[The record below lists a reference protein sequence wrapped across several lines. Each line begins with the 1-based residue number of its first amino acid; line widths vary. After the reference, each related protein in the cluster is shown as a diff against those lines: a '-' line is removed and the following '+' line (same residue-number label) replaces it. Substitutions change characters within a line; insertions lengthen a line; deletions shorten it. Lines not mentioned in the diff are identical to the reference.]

1 MSWEMMRRW
10 THSGDETW
18 PMLQCVQAEQSRK
31 GKVAVMGGELK
42 CGKQAAW
49 VYGCKK
55 SKIWAAGY
63 HGKTPKPLTF
73 QTPEGEVTLKAMG
86 TGTIV
91 WDNGR
96 ITIEATEVKGKPKVE
111 GGELVEVVTAK

>member
-1 MSWEMMRRW
+1 
-10 THSGDETW
+10 
-18 PMLQCVQAEQSRK
+18 MLQCVQAKQSRK

-55 SKIWAAGY
+55 GKVWAAGY
-63 HGKTPKPLTF
+63 HGKAPKPVTF
-73 QTPEGEVTLKAMG
+73 VTPQGKVTLKGMA

-91 WDNGR
+91 WDNR
-96 ITIEATEVKGKPKVE
+96 RVTIEATEIRGKPQVDD
-111 GGELVEVVTAK
+111 GDLIEVVTAK